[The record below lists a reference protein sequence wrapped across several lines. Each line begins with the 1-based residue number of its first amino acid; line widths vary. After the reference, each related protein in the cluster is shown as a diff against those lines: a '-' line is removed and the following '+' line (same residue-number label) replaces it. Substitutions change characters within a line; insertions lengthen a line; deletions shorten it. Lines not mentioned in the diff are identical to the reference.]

1 VRAVARAAH
10 DQPELRLL
18 IVGDGPAR
26 EELADVVRAE
36 APARV
41 AMVGFVDDVRSY
53 VEACDLVAV
62 PTEPTLSEGFGLS
75 ALEGMAAAKPVLV
88 TAVGSLPEVVVD
100 GSTGIVVTPSSTSA
114 LADAL
119 VTLAGDRAHAAA
131 LGKAGRARAEQEY
144 GVRRMVDETISVYEE
159 VA

>member
-1 VRAVARAAH
+1 
-10 DQPELRLL
+10 
-18 IVGDGPAR
+18 
-26 EELADVVRAE
+26 
-36 APARV
+36 
-41 AMVGFVDDVRSY
+41 MRSY

-75 ALEGMAAAKPVLV
+75 ALEVMAAAKPVVV

-100 GSTGIVVTPSSTSA
+100 GSTGVVVAPSSTSA

-119 VTLAGDRAHAAA
+119 VSLARDRAHAAA

-144 GVRRMVDETISVYEE
+144 GIRRMVEDTISVYEE